1 MIDHMLV
8 WFGTMI
14 HQNIWLAPVFAFA
27 AGLLT
32 AFTPCGLSSIPL
44 VIAYVGGASPRSTKT
59 SLNYSLIFSLGMSL
73 TFVVLG
79 IVASLAGHFVRAGG
93 SWWYIALGFLMILM
107 AFQTLGIITVIPQNR
122 LKTVRNMRGIVGA
135 FFAGILGG
143 FFSSPCATPVL
154 VALLALVAERGNL
167 LNGILLL
174 LLYSLGHSVLVLVAG
189 TSIGFV
195 QKLTTS
201 QKFAGYANTLNVAF
215 ALVMVLL
222 AFYMFYLGF

>member
-32 AFTPCGLSSIPL
+32 AFTPCGLSSVPL
-44 VIAYVGGASPRSTKT
+44 VIAYVGGASPRSSKT
-59 SLNYSLIFSLGMSL
+59 SFNYSLVFSLGMSL
-73 TFVVLG
+73 TFVTLG
-79 IVASLAGHFVRAGG
+79 VIASLVGDSVRAGG

-107 AFQTLGIITVIPQNR
+107 AFQTVGIITVIPQNR
-122 LKTVRNMRGIVGA
+122 LKTIRNKRGIVGA

-154 VALLALVAERGNL
+154 VALLALVAERGSL
-167 LNGILLL
+167 LNGVILL
-174 LLYSLGHSVLVLVAG
+174 LLYSFGHSILVLVAG

-195 QKLTTS
+195 QKITAS
-201 QKFAGYANTLNVAF
+201 QKFSGYANALNVIF
-215 ALVMVLL
+215 ALVMLLL